1 MRLRT
6 KVTLFFGLIALD
18 RHRVADR
25 RDLRLRPLL
34 AARPAHRGG
43 PPAGR
48 AATPSG
54 SATSCA
60 AARTSFGDCFT
71 TVRTER
77 GGFAAVRPQRRAS
90 RPAPTPSSPYDEL
103 PRRPAPGRRR
113 RRVGRAALQLGDDHY
128 VGVGIHIA
136 EVDAD
141 YFEAF
146 PLGPTER
153 TLRTIL
159 LALVIGIA
167 DHGPAGHRRRA
178 GGRAGRLLRPLGR
191 ITDAAGEIAAGDLD
205 TRVAREGD
213 PDLDRLADS
222 FNDMADAVQ
231 ARIEREARFA
241 SDVSHELRSPITA
254 LAAAAEV
261 IDGRRG
267 ELPDRTQQAL
277 DVVVGQVRR
286 FDAMVIDLLE
296 LSRIDA
302 GATDLHTEEVD
313 IADAVPAH
321 RRPQRLRRPAR
332 STSRTTS
339 ATARRSTAVV
349 DKLRFERIL
358 ANLLENADHHGGG
371 PLRISI
377 EPTDGPFLLVA
388 VEDAGPGVARGER
401 VRIFERFARGSAARH
416 RIGTG
421 LGLALVAE
429 HATAQ
434 GGEAWVEDR
443 PGGGARFVVRI
454 REGAGPMNRLVLAA
468 VGAVM
473 VLVVVAHVVRR
484 RPATAELQQIDSAD
498 LFGLDDD
505 DHVDDDHHDDRPDD
519 GDADRRRSHR
529 RSATTTTTIATE
541 PVELYFVDGTRW
553 PPVPST
559 WSPAPSPSRVV
570 AALLAGPA
578 GWARRH
584 RAALDAARR
593 TSSTPSSSPAPA
605 SSPSTCAERRVPAH
619 RPDRPAGRRSPR
631 SC

>member
-6 KVTLFFGLIALD
+6 KVTLFFGLIALIATVTLTVVTYAFA
-18 RHRVADR
+18 RSSLLEQRSEVARQQAVLNAQRV
-25 RDLRLRPLL
+25 RDQL
-34 AARPAHRGG
+34 RGG
-43 PPAGR
+43 TDGFAD
-48 AATPSG
+48 
-54 SATSCA
+54 
-60 AARTSFGDCFT
+60 FFT

-77 GGFAAVRPQRRAS
+77 GGFAAVVLSDGRGTSTDTQFSYESFPADLRQAVGVGVSGVQRF
-90 RPAPTPSSPYDEL
+90 EL
-103 PRRPAPGRRR
+103 A
-113 RRVGRAALQLGDDHY
+113 DDHY
-128 VGVGIHIA
+128 VGVGIRIA
-136 EVDAD
+136 DAD
-141 YFEAF
+141 TGYYEAF
-146 PLGPTER
+146 QLGPTER

-159 LALVIGIA
+159 LALVIGSAITVLLA
-167 DHGPAGHRRRA
+167 TGVGWWTSR
-178 GGRAGRLLRPLGR
+178 RLLRPLGR

-261 IDGRRG
+261 INGRRG

-302 GATDLHTEEVD
+302 GATDIHTEEVD
-313 IADAVPAH
+313 IGALCARVAARNGFADLPIDIAGHSSSGSNGGP
-321 RRPQRLRRPAR
+321 L
-332 STSRTTS
+332 
-339 ATARRSTAVV
+339 TAVV

-358 ANLLENADHHGGG
+358 ANLLENAAHHGGG

-377 EPTDGPFLLVA
+377 EPTDGAFLLIA
-388 VEDAGPGVARGER
+388 VEDGGPGVARGER

-434 GGEAWVEDR
+434 GGEAWAEDR

-454 REGAGPMNRLVLAA
+454 PKA
-468 VGAVM
+468 
-473 VLVVVAHVVRR
+473 
-484 RPATAELQQIDSAD
+484 Q
-498 LFGLDDD
+498 
-505 DHVDDDHHDDRPDD
+505 DR
-519 GDADRRRSHR
+519 
-529 RSATTTTTIATE
+529 
-541 PVELYFVDGTRW
+541 
-553 PPVPST
+553 
-559 WSPAPSPSRVV
+559 
-570 AALLAGPA
+570 
-578 GWARRH
+578 
-584 RAALDAARR
+584 
-593 TSSTPSSSPAPA
+593 
-605 SSPSTCAERRVPAH
+605 
-619 RPDRPAGRRSPR
+619 
-631 SC
+631 

>member
-6 KVTLFFGLIALD
+6 KVTLFFGLIALIATVTLTVVTYAFA
-18 RHRVADR
+18 RSSLLEQRSEVARQQAVLNAQRV
-25 RDLRLRPLL
+25 RDALRTGTEGF
-34 AARPAHRGG
+34 AE
-43 PPAGR
+43 
-48 AATPSG
+48 
-54 SATSCA
+54 
-60 AARTSFGDCFT
+60 FFQDI
-71 TVRTER
+71 RTER
-77 GGFAAVRPQRRAS
+77 GGFAVIVLTDGRGTSTNTRFSSEDFPDDLRQAVGVGVSGVQRF
-90 RPAPTPSSPYDEL
+90 DN
-103 PRRPAPGRRR
+103 
-113 RRVGRAALQLGDDHY
+113 DDNHY
-128 VGVGIHIA
+128 VGVGIRIA
-136 EVDAD
+136 DVDAD
-141 YFEAF
+141 YYEAF
-146 PLGPTER
+146 QLGPTER

-159 LALVIGIA
+159 LALVIGSAITVLLA
-167 DHGPAGHRRRA
+167 TGVGWWTSR
-178 GGRAGRLLRPLGR
+178 RLLLPLGR

-261 IDGRRG
+261 INGRRG

-302 GATDLHTEEVD
+302 GATDIHTEEVD
-313 IADAVPAH
+313 IAALCARVAARYGFADLTIDVTGHAH
-321 RRPQRLRRPAR
+321 ANGNGGPL
-332 STSRTTS
+332 
-339 ATARRSTAVV
+339 TAVV

-358 ANLLENADHHGGG
+358 ANLLENAAHHGGG

-401 VRIFERFARGSAARH
+401 ARIFERFARGSAARH

-434 GGEAWVEDR
+434 GGEAWAEDR

-454 REGAGPMNRLVLAA
+454 PSG
-468 VGAVM
+468 
-473 VLVVVAHVVRR
+473 
-484 RPATAELQQIDSAD
+484 Q
-498 LFGLDDD
+498 
-505 DHVDDDHHDDRPDD
+505 DR
-519 GDADRRRSHR
+519 
-529 RSATTTTTIATE
+529 
-541 PVELYFVDGTRW
+541 
-553 PPVPST
+553 
-559 WSPAPSPSRVV
+559 
-570 AALLAGPA
+570 
-578 GWARRH
+578 
-584 RAALDAARR
+584 
-593 TSSTPSSSPAPA
+593 
-605 SSPSTCAERRVPAH
+605 
-619 RPDRPAGRRSPR
+619 
-631 SC
+631 